1 MTQFRFIYVIFALTA
16 VLVFTVHLR
25 TTTSRALYKLR
36 AANLKQARLYQ
47 TLGQKTIE
55 KEELINPAAISQKIK
70 QTPAKQAQ
78 Q

>member
-25 TTTSRALYKLR
+25 TITSRALFKLR
-36 AANLKQARLYQ
+36 VANQKQAILYEV
-47 TLGQKTIE
+47 LGHKTID